1 MYISFHINQDFH
13 QPFPELPVKS
23 RTSSVELL
31 ATGNVRWLEKSKR
44 VTNGAIITTDQ
55 LPLES
60 SLVEDG
66 QLAEAVVDLVQQG
79 GDVGQTLAG
88 AKFTVALNV
97 AGHAVDDVGDG
108 LAVVG
113 IVGVVVHNGGSI
125 DGAVSA
131 ERIKTLVPVDVADEN
146 VSG

>member
-44 VTNGAIITTDQ
+44 VTDGAIITTDQ

-79 GDVGQTLAG
+79 GDVGQTLA
-88 AKFTVALNV
+88 
-97 AGHAVDDVGDG
+97 
-108 LAVVG
+108 
-113 IVGVVVHNGGSI
+113 
-125 DGAVSA
+125 
-131 ERIKTLVPVDVADEN
+131 
-146 VSG
+146 